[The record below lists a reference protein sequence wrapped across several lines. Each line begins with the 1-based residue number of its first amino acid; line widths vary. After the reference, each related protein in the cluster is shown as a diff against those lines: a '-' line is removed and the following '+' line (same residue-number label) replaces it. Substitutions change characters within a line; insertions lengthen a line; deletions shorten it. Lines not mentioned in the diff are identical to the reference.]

1 MPILLLAAP
10 LYLWLNLC
18 ALQWVHNQTESP
30 KSFGETLASEILIQQ
45 PLSMF
50 NGIGLGLMWVIS
62 VVVSFDLQCSLVTIV
77 LFSIFF
83 LSQLVCS
90 VFMKSILHAMGDADT
105 HSSKELQEISVQ
117 DPKLELNQSFQHN
130 HEMRPHTPVVPL
142 SEMLFSCDNSQ
153 KVEPQ
158 RNQLDSA
165 KNQPEIEVLWS
176 RPPQSS

>member
-18 ALQWVHNQTESP
+18 ALQWVHNQAES

>member
-18 ALQWVHNQTESP
+18 ALQWVHNQAESP

-90 VFMKSILHAMGDADT
+90 VFMKSILHATGDSERKIKQRVDT
-105 HSSKELQEISVQ
+105 TLLWMQKRDIHSTDDL
-117 DPKLELNQSFQHN
+117 L
-130 HEMRPHTPVVPL
+130 
-142 SEMLFSCDNSQ
+142 
-153 KVEPQ
+153 
-158 RNQLDSA
+158 
-165 KNQPEIEVLWS
+165 
-176 RPPQSS
+176 